1 MHFAADL
8 AGRVVDF
15 ADFGEEGGDL
25 VTAEESSRPSL
36 QQVTQAGL
44 DGSWGG
50 QENSLRVKAFLQH
63 TQYLDEKSLDI
74 IQEDK
79 KTTIRSGVAAE
90 HKSGRKKLKMNR
102 PVSRKWR
109 KN

>member
-25 VTAEESSRPSL
+25 VTAEKSGGPSL

-44 DGSWGG
+44 GGGWGG
-50 QENSLRVKAFLQH
+50 R
-63 TQYLDEKSLDI
+63 EK
-74 IQEDK
+74 QTK
-79 KTTIRSGVAAE
+79 R
-90 HKSGRKKLKMNR
+90 R
-102 PVSRKWR
+102 PSRQV
-109 KN
+109 